1 MTAGPTPPMN
11 SRVPLALQDIFT
23 KAQQGEDVAPPRGLG
38 FRVFK
43 HKWSKKETGKAKPRI
58 PQALKNI
65 FLASQRGDDVR
76 LAPKKGLGSKVFD
89 QSFDNTSVTS
99 DSTYETAAES
109 SRKAIKNRKK
119 NQKKNSV
126 CIYET
131 LKLVL

>member
-1 MTAGPTPPMN
+1 MTTRPTPTMN
-11 SRVPLALQDIFT
+11 SRVPMALQDIFT
-23 KAQQGEDVAPPRGLG
+23 KAQQGEEVTAPRGLG

-76 LAPKKGLGSKVFD
+76 LAPKKGIASKVFD
-89 QSFDNTSVTS
+89 QQSDGDDTSMTS
-99 DSTYETAAES
+99 ASTFETAAES

-119 NQKKNSV
+119 TEKGKSV
-126 CIYET
+126 CIRSAT
-131 LKLVL
+131 LV